1 MVENGVLRRA
11 VENTAHVASFDL
23 TQLQTHRAAQGAILD
38 HLRVWWRSRAFPT
51 CRQCNVHVF
60 NHGSTITSTG
70 TKLLISARSQ
80 PVIAYEV
87 AALILVRRSVWILWP
102 CCSSYPW
109 EFLSSCRHIRGRHV
123 SYASGTQASCWRDF
137 LRAEGPVWLYDVPSP
152 TPCTLYTG

>member
-1 MVENGVLRRA
+1 M
-11 VENTAHVASFDL
+11 ASFDL
-23 TQLQTHRAAQGAILD
+23 TQLVQTHRAAQGAILD

-60 NHGSTITSTG
+60 NHGSNITSTG

-87 AALILVRRSVWILWP
+87 RGCSLCAVPCGYCGLVALATHGNSLAVVDIFVVDTS
-102 CCSSYPW
+102 
-109 EFLSSCRHIRGRHV
+109 H
-123 SYASGTQASCWRDF
+123 TQAARRHHAGVTFCAP
-137 LRAEGPVWLYDVPSP
+137 RAPCGSHVPSP